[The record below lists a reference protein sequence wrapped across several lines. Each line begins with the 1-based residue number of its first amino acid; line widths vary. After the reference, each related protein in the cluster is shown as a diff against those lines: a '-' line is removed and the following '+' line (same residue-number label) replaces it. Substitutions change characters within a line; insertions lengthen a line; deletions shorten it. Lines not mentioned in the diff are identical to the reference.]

1 MNLHI
6 LLIGAN
12 FCPKVFALIFIIFT
26 LKTLGWVDRSNCVLR
41 PRDRQVTEGKDNTAQ
56 GFSAVHRGG
65 LAKRLYNAGVDRQ
78 D

>member
-26 LKTLGWVDRSNCVLR
+26 LKTLGWVDQDSDLR
-41 PRDRQVTEGKDNTAQ
+41 RLGS
-56 GFSAVHRGG
+56 SAESRFNLDGH
-65 LAKRLYNAGVDRQ
+65 LLS
-78 D
+78 